1 MKPRAK
7 GLRLSLQPE
16 PSPADLAILKP
27 RECRVLALR
36 QIRSLQAISRELNVS
51 KERVRQIQNRAIE
64 KLAKR
69 IPGLKVINAR
79 DLQRAK
85 AASTTAKTPITS
97 DIIGAR
103 LLELLKVSGLTQQ
116 QLAEAAGT
124 SQPAINDYLHG
135 RVMPTLPILERIAW
149 ALGVRLRQI
158 VDPD

>member
-1 MKPRAK
+1 MKPRPNA
-7 GLRLSLQPE
+7 GQVTLHPE
-16 PSPADLAILKP
+16 PTPGDLAILKP
-27 RECRVLALR
+27 RERQVLEMR
-36 QIRSLQAISRELNVS
+36 KTMSLIAISQELGVS

-69 IPGLKVINAR
+69 IPGLKVINAQ
-79 DLQRAK
+79 DLRQAK
-85 AASTTAKTPITS
+85 AASTTAKTPITP

-103 LLELLKVSGLTQQ
+103 LFELLKASGLTQQ

-124 SQPAINDYLHG
+124 SQPALNDYLHG

-149 ALGVRLRQI
+149 ALGARLRHV